1 MSDKYAYLQKIFDKL
16 HHGKYYESDFT
27 STEVDIAIRELKSMC
42 QSLPL
47 LSPDTQVRKFGLK
60 QNVLNVLLY
69 HLKIVLVLKT

>member
-42 QSLPL
+42 QSLSL
-47 LSPDTQVRKFGLK
+47 LSPDTQVRKFGLI
-60 QNVLNVLLY
+60 QNAHKCVFIKF
-69 HLKIVLVLKT
+69 KI